1 MKRILTFVGI
11 LFLGI
16 VSVYGEPGELAKLYN
31 TLDSVI
37 AKSDDYK
44 EIAEKRKARLRQ
56 QFADSRGLARRYEL
70 AMKLYDE
77 YKAFNNDSAIYYINK
92 CIELAVQLDDK
103 TKENLSRVRLAFQ
116 CSSTGMY
123 NEAVDILEKVD
134 TVGASREVLG
144 EYYTAYVHVYGEL
157 AYYTKLKD
165 FSELYYK
172 KREEYRKLMF
182 ATLDAN
188 SDTYLQ
194 GKEIVLSEK
203 NDLGKALQINNLRL
217 KGCDEYSRNFAIVA
231 FYRYLDYKLAGD
243 LEQGKSW
250 LVKSAIADI
259 QNAVMDQGSMWELAN
274 LLMSEG
280 DLERSHRYINFAWE
294 CAKNFGTR
302 VRSWQ
307 VSPILSTVDRKYQEE
322 TDKANHLLFMLVV
335 SISIMFVLLLL
346 SLLYVNKQRKR
357 LSASQQKL
365 RESNSKLLAA
375 NDNMSSLINRLQ
387 DTNNQLSQLNRQIS
401 EANNVKEEYIG
412 RFLQLCSQYVDKME
426 SMRKSVSKMLK
437 NRDYNAIMDM
447 MRSADYR
454 EKELNELYSNFDKA
468 FLHLFPNFV
477 REFNAMLKPE
487 ERVPE
492 TQGNE
497 SLPTIVR
504 IFALIRLGI
513 DDSSKIAYFLHY
525 SVNTIYNYRAR
536 VKNAALSDRGNF
548 EARIKKIG
556 MPE

>member
-1 MKRILTFVGI
+1 M
-11 LFLGI
+11 
-16 VSVYGEPGELAKLYN
+16 
-31 TLDSVI
+31 
-37 AKSDDYK
+37 
-44 EIAEKRKARLRQ
+44 
-56 QFADSRGLARRYEL
+56 
-70 AMKLYDE
+70 
-77 YKAFNNDSAIYYINK
+77 
-92 CIELAVQLDDK
+92 
-103 TKENLSRVRLAFQ
+103 
-116 CSSTGMY
+116 
-123 NEAVDILEKVD
+123 
-134 TVGASREVLG
+134 
-144 EYYTAYVHVYGEL
+144 YGEL
-157 AYYTKLKD
+157 AYYTKLKN

-194 GKEIVLSEK
+194 GQEIVLSEK
-203 NDLGKALQINNLRL
+203 NNLVKALQINNLRL

-274 LLMSEG
+274 LLMREG

-307 VSPILSTVDRKYQEE
+307 VSPVLSTVDRKYQEE
-322 TDKANHLLFMLVV
+322 TDKANRLLLMLVV

-346 SLLYVNKQRKR
+346 SLVYVNKQRKR

-375 NDNMSSLINRLQ
+375 NDNMSSLIDRLQ

-401 EANNVKEEYIG
+401 EANKVKEEYIG

-447 MRSADYR
+447 MRSADFR

-492 TQGNE
+492 TPGNE
-497 SLPTIVR
+497 SLPTMVR

>member
-1 MKRILTFVGI
+1 MKRILTLACI

-16 VSVYGEPGELAKLYN
+16 VAVYGESVELAKFYN

-37 AKSDDYK
+37 AKSDDYR
-44 EIAEKRKARLRQ
+44 EISEKRKARLRQ
-56 QFADSRGLARRYEL
+56 QFEDSRGLARRYEL
-70 AMKLYDE
+70 AMKLYEE

-92 CIELAVQLDDK
+92 CIELAVQLDNK

-157 AYYTKLKD
+157 AYYTKLKN

-172 KREEYRKLMF
+172 KREEYRRLMF

-203 NDLGKALQINNLRL
+203 NDLDKALQINDLRL

-274 LLMSEG
+274 LLMREG

-307 VSPILSTVDRKYQEE
+307 VSPVLSTVDRKYQEE
-322 TDKANHLLFMLVV
+322 TDKANRLLLMLVV

-357 LSASQQKL
+357 LSVSQQKL

-375 NDNMSSLINRLQ
+375 NDNMSSLIDRLQ

-401 EANNVKEEYIG
+401 EANKVKEEYIG

-447 MRSADYR
+447 MRSADFR

-492 TQGNE
+492 TPGNE
-497 SLPTIVR
+497 SLPTMVR

>member
-1 MKRILTFVGI
+1 MKRILTLFWT

-37 AKSDDYK
+37 AKFDDYK

-56 QFADSRGLARRYEL
+56 QFEDSRGLARRYEL

-103 TKENLSRVRLAFQ
+103 TKENLSRARLAFQ

-123 NEAVDILEKVD
+123 NEAVDILEKID

-157 AYYTKLKD
+157 AYYTKLKN
-165 FSELYYK
+165 FCELYYK

-194 GKEIVLSEK
+194 GQEIVLSEK
-203 NDLGKALQINNLRL
+203 NDLVKALQINDLRL
-217 KGCDEYSRNFAIVA
+217 KVCDEYSRNFAIVA

-259 QNAVMDQGSMWELAN
+259 QNTVMDQGSMWELAN
-274 LLMSEG
+274 LLMREG

-307 VSPILSTVDRKYQEE
+307 VSPVLSTVDRKYQEE
-322 TDKANHLLFMLVV
+322 TDKTNRLLLMLVV

-346 SLLYVNKQRKR
+346 SLVYVNKQRKR

-375 NDNMSSLINRLQ
+375 NDNMSSLIDRLQ

-401 EANNVKEEYIG
+401 EANKVKEEYIG

-447 MRSADYR
+447 MRSADFR

-492 TQGNE
+492 TPGNE
-497 SLPTIVR
+497 SLPTMVR

>member
-1 MKRILTFVGI
+1 MKRILTLVCI

-16 VSVYGEPGELAKLYN
+16 VAVYGESVELAKLYN

-37 AKSDDYK
+37 AKLDDYR
-44 EIAEKRKARLRQ
+44 EISEKRKARLRQ
-56 QFADSRGLARRYEL
+56 QFEDSRGLARRYEL
-70 AMKLYDE
+70 AMKLYEE
-77 YKAFNNDSAIYYINK
+77 YKAFNNDSAICYINK

-165 FSELYYK
+165 FSELYCK

-307 VSPILSTVDRKYQEE
+307 VSPVLSTVDRKYQEE

-357 LSASQQKL
+357 LSASQQKM

-497 SLPTIVR
+497 SLPTMVR

>member
-16 VSVYGEPGELAKLYN
+16 VSVYGEAGELAKLYN

-56 QFADSRGLARRYEL
+56 QFADSRGLARRSEL

-134 TVGASREVLG
+134 TGGASREVLG

-157 AYYTKLKD
+157 AYYTKLKN

-194 GKEIVLSEK
+194 GQEIVLSEK
-203 NDLGKALQINNLRL
+203 NNLVKALQINNLRL

-274 LLMSEG
+274 LLMREG

-307 VSPILSTVDRKYQEE
+307 VSPVLSTVDRKYQEE
-322 TDKANHLLFMLVV
+322 TDKANRLLLMLVV

-375 NDNMSSLINRLQ
+375 NDNMSSLIDRLQ

-492 TQGNE
+492 TPGNE
-497 SLPTIVR
+497 SLPTMVR

>member
-134 TVGASREVLG
+134 TGGASREVLG

-157 AYYTKLKD
+157 AYYTKLKN

-274 LLMSEG
+274 LLMREG

-307 VSPILSTVDRKYQEE
+307 VSPVLSTVDRKYQEE
-322 TDKANHLLFMLVV
+322 TDKANRLLLMLDV

-346 SLLYVNKQRKR
+346 SLVYVNKQRKR

-375 NDNMSSLINRLQ
+375 NDNMSSLIDRLQ

-492 TQGNE
+492 TPGNE
-497 SLPTIVR
+497 SLPTMVR

>member
-134 TVGASREVLG
+134 TGGASREVLG

-157 AYYTKLKD
+157 AYYTKLKN

-194 GKEIVLSEK
+194 GQEIVLSEK
-203 NDLGKALQINNLRL
+203 NNLVKALQINNLRL

-231 FYRYLDYKLAGD
+231 FYRYLDHKLAGD

-274 LLMSEG
+274 LLMREG

-307 VSPILSTVDRKYQEE
+307 VSPVLSTVDRKYQEE
-322 TDKANHLLFMLVV
+322 TDKANRLLLMLVV

-375 NDNMSSLINRLQ
+375 NDNMSSLIDRLQ

-492 TQGNE
+492 TPGNE
-497 SLPTIVR
+497 SLPTMVR

>member
-134 TVGASREVLG
+134 TGGASREVLG

-157 AYYTKLKD
+157 AYYTKLKN

-274 LLMSEG
+274 LLMREG